1 METSLAHTYMDTT
14 VSTQRGASVATRQG
28 ATCTTTSSGS
38 SSEQPTPTACQR
50 NTRHPQLA
58 FLAGSSPPNS
68 AGTSFPKELP
78 WSLQAADALRDR
90 GRRAEIL
97 GQVDEVLAQQ
107 PGNTKGRRFDGT
119 IHTPEAP
126 DLHLDASL
134 THTCSSDK
142 NRNQA
147 TLDMLIKE
155 CNLDFGH
162 NAAHPTPTPAVSQ
175 RTQHKRDAYAPI
187 MQRLRARTLQRRRA
201 HCPEMVPVVISHLGE
216 FSAGVFKVTETIAM
230 AAYVRARDGPRH
242 DGIHPK
248 MHSADVRNM
257 IKDRLI
263 CTVARGFGTM
273 LGRPGMRPP
282 PQQARC

>member
-1 METSLAHTYMDTT
+1 MHNDVVRVIIRAANTNGLPAEYSPSTAGLLGGELTPEQCRHLFPQRVTVESKKNAET
-14 VSTQRGASVATRQG
+14 VGA
-28 ATCTTTSSGS
+28 
-38 SSEQPTPTACQR
+38 
-50 NTRHPQLA
+50 L
-58 FLAGSSPPNS
+58 
-68 AGTSFPKELP
+68 
-78 WSLQAADALRDR
+78 LQAADALRDR

-97 GQVDEVLAQQ
+97 RQVDEVLAQQ

-119 IHTPEAP
+119 IHPPEAP

-147 TLDMLIKE
+147 TLDMLVKE